1 MSPFSTGY
9 KRLTVI
15 GAVRIEHQFYELG
28 QACANACDIA
38 LARGNLAV
46 QDVPYDV
53 LREQLLKQGA
63 VLDVGL
69 VGKPDFSV
77 FGF

>member
-1 MSPFSTGY
+1 L
-9 KRLTVI
+9 KDLI

-38 LARGNLAV
+38 LAAEGKLAV

-53 LREQLLKQGA
+53 LRLRLLKQRA
-63 VLDVGL
+63 VLDAGL

-77 FGF
+77 LGF

>member
-1 MSPFSTGY
+1 M
-9 KRLTVI
+9 
-15 GAVRIEHQFYELG
+15 RIEHQFYELG

-38 LARGNLAV
+38 LAAEGNLAV

-53 LREQLLKQGA
+53 LRVQLLKQGA

-77 FGF
+77 LGF